1 MVVISHRGNIDGSKS
16 ECENNP
22 TYIQQALDQGFEVEV
37 DVPEGFHLDGII
49 PYDVTISKNKGIFK
63 IFASSKEDAQKQID
77 SYIQK
82 NMQE

>member
-1 MVVISHRGNIDGSKS
+1 MAETVIKL
-16 ECENNP
+16 
-22 TYIQQALDQGFEVEV
+22 LDRIKNLKQFEVEV
-37 DVPEGFHLDGII
+37 DVPEGFHLDGTI